1 NAGSSATTPKLANI
15 SNASGADR
23 TNFYHITYQP
33 GNLRVDKQ
41 PVVVVID
48 GEKTSKIYDG
58 KAEAVGYKVTEIRDS
73 SGLYKKTDIKFN
85 CSSSEQSVK

>member
-1 NAGSSATTPKLANI
+1 MVAISYDGSQTNAGSSATTPKLANI

-33 GNLRVDKQ
+33 GNLRVDQQ

-48 GEKTSKIYDG
+48 GEKKSKIYDG

-73 SGLYKKTDIKFN
+73 SGLYKNRYQI
-85 CSSSEQSVK
+85 